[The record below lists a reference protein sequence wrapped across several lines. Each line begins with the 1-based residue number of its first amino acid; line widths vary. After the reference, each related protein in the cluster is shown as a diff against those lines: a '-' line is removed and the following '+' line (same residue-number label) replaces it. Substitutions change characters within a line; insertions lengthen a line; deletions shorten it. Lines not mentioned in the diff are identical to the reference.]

1 MALQNKLLLCFSAL
15 VLLFTLQWALL
26 EGHERRLL
34 MEEMEERA
42 SVLARTLAELAR
54 EPLTGLQIVRI
65 DQQIQ
70 SIRRER
76 DVVWARVSDRN
87 FRILSDTRKEEEGWI
102 HTGSLPQ
109 SLETEI
115 HGLLLFA
122 RAPIIVAG
130 IPVGMAEIAFSLEP
144 VQEKIARNR
153 NIFIGILSFQIAV
166 SVLVFLLLNVQII
179 KPLRLVIQRVIDLP
193 PETEKGSLEV
203 PRHSS
208 PEIVRMVEAV
218 QRMRDRLVAFQGEA
232 VKEARYAVMGKLTAH
247 MAHEI
252 RNPLEA
258 ISGAVELIQSD
269 IPDHAPAQKYLSV
282 IREEI
287 GILNNYVREIL
298 DLTKPEVPQPLPTY
312 LRPLAEETALLLSP
326 LSQKRNITL
335 SVEEGATSP
344 LCRVDRAQIKRALLN
359 LVLNGIEACSAG
371 GSVNIRVEG
380 KDGDGWIYIQDS
392 GCGIPRKIR
401 DKIFEPYFTTRREG
415 TGLGLSISK
424 RIIEWNGGSLGIE
437 SEEGKGTEVWIRF
450 PGEEAGSGTNP
461 VGG

>member
-166 SVLVFLLLNVQII
+166 SVLVFLLLNVQ
-179 KPLRLVIQRVIDLP
+179 
-193 PETEKGSLEV
+193 
-203 PRHSS
+203 
-208 PEIVRMVEAV
+208 
-218 QRMRDRLVAFQGEA
+218 
-232 VKEARYAVMGKLTAH
+232 
-247 MAHEI
+247 
-252 RNPLEA
+252 
-258 ISGAVELIQSD
+258 
-269 IPDHAPAQKYLSV
+269 
-282 IREEI
+282 
-287 GILNNYVREIL
+287 
-298 DLTKPEVPQPLPTY
+298 
-312 LRPLAEETALLLSP
+312 
-326 LSQKRNITL
+326 
-335 SVEEGATSP
+335 
-344 LCRVDRAQIKRALLN
+344 
-359 LVLNGIEACSAG
+359 
-371 GSVNIRVEG
+371 
-380 KDGDGWIYIQDS
+380 
-392 GCGIPRKIR
+392 
-401 DKIFEPYFTTRREG
+401 
-415 TGLGLSISK
+415 
-424 RIIEWNGGSLGIE
+424 
-437 SEEGKGTEVWIRF
+437 
-450 PGEEAGSGTNP
+450 
-461 VGG
+461 

>member
-1 MALQNKLLLCFSAL
+1 
-15 VLLFTLQWALL
+15 
-26 EGHERRLL
+26 
-34 MEEMEERA
+34 
-42 SVLARTLAELAR
+42 
-54 EPLTGLQIVRI
+54 
-65 DQQIQ
+65 
-70 SIRRER
+70 
-76 DVVWARVSDRN
+76 
-87 FRILSDTRKEEEGWI
+87 
-102 HTGSLPQ
+102 
-109 SLETEI
+109 
-115 HGLLLFA
+115 
-122 RAPIIVAG
+122 
-130 IPVGMAEIAFSLEP
+130 
-144 VQEKIARNR
+144 
-153 NIFIGILSFQIAV
+153 
-166 SVLVFLLLNVQII
+166 
-179 KPLRLVIQRVIDLP
+179 
-193 PETEKGSLEV
+193 
-203 PRHSS
+203 
-208 PEIVRMVEAV
+208 
-218 QRMRDRLVAFQGEA
+218 
-232 VKEARYAVMGKLTAH
+232 
-247 MAHEI
+247 
-252 RNPLEA
+252 
-258 ISGAVELIQSD
+258 
-269 IPDHAPAQKYLSV
+269 
-282 IREEI
+282 
-287 GILNNYVREIL
+287 L